1 MIMVIS
7 IALLIPLVVFG
18 QSIDNFDSEPDSG
31 YWIHEIS
38 ENADTAL
45 SYVDISYITDPVFE
59 GAGAMQLDYS
69 AHNSEAW
76 GGYAKIYHMSST
88 ASEEAPV
95 LAGTWQMAP
104 EAGALMVGPAP
115 NDGSWWSN
123 SEEDVVTRACYF
135 DDKYEINGDG
145 SFNNVL
151 GDETWLETWQGV
163 EYDQCGA
170 PVYPH
175 DGSNDAGWEYDAGA
189 GTITLNGMGAY
200 FGLPKANNQGELPNV
215 DVPDSIVYNV
225 TMSDNDS
232 TMTLVIEC
240 GSGVFWTFKL
250 VVPGYE
256 PDLCPPSDLM
266 AEAGDTEVFLNW
278 SAPGMLG
285 AIPTTEGLDL
295 PETQKAHLPKGV
307 TKPESSR
314 ECENWNDAWYYLWW
328 GNNTIGQAAL
338 FSLDAG
344 TYSLESVSIADYSN
358 TYLGLTE
365 ATATVNVDVA
375 NEDGSTAS
383 TIATGTL
390 VTDGSTGTLFLDGT
404 SFELAATTFIKV
416 SVYPATDLGVDYT
429 GDGVN
434 DFAPLLLSED
444 GTAGD
449 GYCGTDSAGVYTA
462 GVYDW
467 DIEFCASGG
476 GGGNECGTF
485 SHYNVFM
492 GGEQV
497 GETDIEEF
505 VVTGLENDMEYC
517 FNVTTVYAE
526 GESEAS
532 NDACATPM
540 APSMSVSTDAISDTL
555 MPGESSGHEFVI
567 ENTGGWSFDYVVTV
581 SSSGVR
587 GLLSI
592 EIMTDN
598 YPSETTW
605 DLQDGDG
612 NVIESGGPLADP
624 ATLYQ
629 WDLELTGGDYLWT
642 IYDAYGDGICCA
654 YGEGWYNLFVDG
666 EPAGSGGEFGS
677 SESVDLSIGEGGGG
691 VDWLSLSAESG
702 ALDPGEA
709 DEIEVLM
716 NSGDLEEGTYDAYIV
731 VSTYFSE
738 HVIAVQMVV
747 DDGVGIAD
755 GGAIPDVFA
764 LHQNF
769 PNPFNPVTALPY
781 DVPEIADV
789 KIDIYNLLG
798 QKVRSLVTGEHE
810 PGFYRAT
817 WNGKN
822 DRGALVTTGVYI
834 YQITARSNATGEV
847 AFTETRKL
855 VLMK

>member
-1 MIMVIS
+1 MYKRLTVTTTIMF
-7 IALLIPLVVFG
+7 LMFG
-18 QSIDNFDSEPDSG
+18 VLF
-31 YWIHEIS
+31 
-38 ENADTAL
+38 
-45 SYVDISYITDPVFE
+45 
-59 GAGAMQLDYS
+59 AGASQD
-69 AHNSEAW
+69 AKPTDAEKEA
-76 GGYAKIYHMSST
+76 YYDDLNAKID
-88 ASEEAPV
+88 AEKEAYYEALEAEKEAYYNTHKPNTKPQPSRHFELLKDNDIDPAYRV
-95 LAGTWQMAP
+95 QRP
-104 EAGALMVGPAP
+104 EAVRNLESKHGVDVLGTSLSERNAPGYNNVRTINEDLGEPTYHFDARDDSDPAQKVRLP
-115 NDGSWWSN
+115 
-123 SEEDVVTRACYF
+123 EDVT
-135 DDKYEINGDG
+135 
-145 SFNNVL
+145 
-151 GDETWLETWQGV
+151 
-163 EYDQCGA
+163 
-170 PVYPH
+170 PP
-175 DGSNDAGWEYDAGA
+175 AG
-189 GTITLNGMGAY
+189 N
-200 FGLPKANNQGELPNV
+200 
-215 DVPDSIVYNV
+215 
-225 TMSDNDS
+225 
-232 TMTLVIEC
+232 
-240 GSGVFWTFKL
+240 
-250 VVPGYE
+250 
-256 PDLCPPSDLM
+256 
-266 AEAGDTEVFLNW
+266 
-278 SAPGMLG
+278 
-285 AIPTTEGLDL
+285 
-295 PETQKAHLPKGV
+295 
-307 TKPESSR
+307 R
-314 ECENWNDAWYYLWW
+314 ECYNWNDAWYYLWW
-328 GNNTIGQAAL
+328 GNNTIGQASL

-344 TYSLESVSIADYSN
+344 TYSLESVSIADYSG

-375 NEDGSTAS
+375 NDDGSTAS
-383 TIATGTL
+383 TIATGSL
-390 VTDGSTGTLFLDGT
+390 VTDGSTGTLDFGGT
-404 SFELAATTFIKV
+404 SFELAATTLIKV

-434 DFAPLLLSED
+434 DYAPLLLSED

-492 GGEQV
+492 GGEHV
-497 GETDIEEF
+497 GESDIEEF

-555 MPGESSGHEFVI
+555 MPGESSGHEFTV
-567 ENTGGWSFDYVVTV
+567 ENTGGLPFEYAVTV
-581 SSSGVR
+581 ASPGEG
-587 GLLSI
+587 GLLGI

-612 NVIESGGPLADP
+612 NVIETGGPLADP

-629 WDLELTGGDYLWT
+629 WEVWLFTSGDYTWT

-666 EPAGSGGEFGS
+666 EPAGSGGEFAS
-677 SESVDLSIGEGGGG
+677 SESVDLSIGEGGG
-691 VDWLSLSAESG
+691 VDWLFAWPG
-702 ALDPGEA
+702 AGSLDPGEA

-716 NSGDLEEGTYDAYIV
+716 NSADLEEGTYDAYIS

-747 DDGVGIAD
+747 DDGVGIVD